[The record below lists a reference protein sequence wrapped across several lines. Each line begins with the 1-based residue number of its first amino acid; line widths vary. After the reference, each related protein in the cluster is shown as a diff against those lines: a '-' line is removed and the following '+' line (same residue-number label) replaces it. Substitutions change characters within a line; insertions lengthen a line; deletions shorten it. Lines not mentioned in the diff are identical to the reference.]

1 MTKRSGPPDVVP
13 TLTEVIEWPPEAAAP
28 KGAPVEEPPPATT
41 PEPIRDPTE
50 PLPEREPPTPPSEPE
65 HDPPAVPE
73 DEPPS
78 PVRAEWP
85 PASSPALAAGV
96 PTVLDEQQLAE
107 RILLGLQ
114 RQIDV
119 VVEYRVR
126 EVLTPILNRATDAIV
141 RDARTDLSRS
151 LRDLVGQAV
160 TQELRR
166 QRDR

>member
-1 MTKRSGPPDVVP
+1 MTRRGGPPDVVP
-13 TLTEVIEWPPEAAAP
+13 TLTEVIDWPADEATP
-28 KGAPVEEPPPATT
+28 QSAPVEEPPPAST
-41 PEPIRDPTE
+41 PQPIRDPVE
-50 PLPEREPPTPPSEPE
+50 PVPEREPPRPPSEPE
-65 HDPPAVPE
+65 HDPPAVPDE
-73 DEPPS
+73 EPPP
-78 PVRAEWP
+78 PVRAESP
-85 PASSPALAAGV
+85 PAHNPPLAVGV

-107 RILLGLQ
+107 RILLELQ

-141 RDARTDLSRS
+141 RDARSDLSKS

-160 TQELRR
+160 VQELRR